1 MCNQSMMVKIGGVET
16 MQGNV
21 MLTACILPGGVG
33 LETMLGDVVTM
44 TVCILPG
51 GGWRQ
56 CEVM

>member
-1 MCNQSMMVKIGGVET
+1 MMVKIGGVET